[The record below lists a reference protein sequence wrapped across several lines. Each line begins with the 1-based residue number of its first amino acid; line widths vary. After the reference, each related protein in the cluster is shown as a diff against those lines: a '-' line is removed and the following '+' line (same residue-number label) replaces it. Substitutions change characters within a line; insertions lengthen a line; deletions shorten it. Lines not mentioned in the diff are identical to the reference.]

1 MAEVTIGNPLSY
13 KNRTIYPGYQD
24 AGFTFIT
31 YLASKTEAERVAS
44 TYGES
49 FVSND
54 GLNPPQKYYVTIGGY
69 NKGSSNFG
77 VFPPGQDR
85 SILSGIS
92 NNDLSLAIKQDRNFY
107 NTVNQSPSN
116 PNSPIPIPTSPFN
129 PNQPGTPGTPAPS
142 PDQEGGSTPINPTP
156 ANPSTPPPEKAFLTY
171 PLKMKDDQD
180 RIMFEAYE
188 YQSGGRLG
196 GGNFGDLNPV
206 RYINPKGKVVLPIQ
220 SAITDQNAV
229 GWESDSLNPIEIEAA
244 KLSRDLMTMNTANSD
259 IGTEAAKILSQALG
273 RAKTGSQVPGANE
286 AVRTYLVGQAIGVN
300 NLLSRLQGQVL
311 NPNLEL
317 LFQGPQLRPFSFT
330 FKLSAREIG
339 EAREIK
345 QIIKYFKKNMAV
357 KKENSIFL
365 RAPNVFK
372 IQYQYG
378 VGRPHPGL
386 NLIKMCALTNCS
398 VDYTP
403 LGSYMTYEDG
413 TMVAY
418 TISLSFQELTP
429 IYDTDYDQEFNYG
442 AEAGTVP
449 ATYYTQGNGIGP

>member
-24 AGFTFIT
+24 DGFTFIT
-31 YLASKTEAERVAS
+31 YLAAKTEAERVAA
-44 TYGES
+44 TYGER

-54 GLNPPQKYYVTIGGY
+54 GQNPPQKYYVTIGGY

-116 PNSPIPIPTSPFN
+116 PTPPPTTPN
-129 PNQPGTPGTPAPS
+129 PNQPGTPGTPAPP
-142 PDQEGGSTPINPTP
+142 PDPGKPGDQPAGQPSGGN
-156 ANPSTPPPEKAFLTY
+156 AFLKY

-180 RIMFEAYE
+180 RIMFQAYE
-188 YQSGGRLG
+188 YQSGGRL
-196 GGNFGDLNPV
+196 NPNNAELDPV
-206 RYINPKGKVVLPIQ
+206 KYVNPKEQVFLPIQ
-220 SAITDQNAV
+220 SSITDQNAV
-229 GWESDSLNPIEIEAA
+229 GWESDVLNPIEKFAVGASRRLMGEAGA
-244 KLSRDLMTMNTANSD
+244 KED
-259 IGTEAAKILSQALG
+259 IGAAVSEVFK
-273 RAKTGSQVPGANE
+273 GAAENLKVEKGAAGE
-286 AVRTYLVGQAIGVN
+286 AVRTYLVGQAVGVN

-317 LFQGPQLRPFSFT
+317 LFQGPQLRPFNFT
-330 FKLSAREIG
+330 FKLSAREID
-339 EAREIK
+339 EAKTIK
-345 QIIKYFKKNMAV
+345 SIIKYFKKNMAV
-357 KKENSIFL
+357 KKSETGIFL

-429 IYDTDYDQEFNYG
+429 IYDTDYDTFKY
-442 AEAGTVP
+442 
-449 ATYYTQGNGIGP
+449 GNGDTVSNPVIGP

>member
-1 MAEVTIGNPLSY
+1 MAEVTIGNPLPF

-24 AGFTFIT
+24 DGFTFIT

-44 TYGES
+44 RYGER

-54 GLNPPQKYYVTIGGY
+54 GQNPPKNYYVTIGGY
-69 NKGSSNFG
+69 AKDSSNFG

-85 SILSGIS
+85 NILSGIS
-92 NNDLSLAIKQDRNFY
+92 NNDLSLAIKQDRNIF
-107 NTVNQSPSN
+107 NTINQSPSN
-116 PNSPIPIPTSPFN
+116 PSPPPNTPN
-129 PNQPGTPGTPAPS
+129 PNQPGTPGGS
-142 PDQEGGSTPINPTP
+142 STPVPEPNQPTS
-156 ANPSTPPPEKAFLTY
+156 NPSDVLKY
-171 PLKMKDDQD
+171 PLDIRDDQD

-188 YQSGGRLG
+188 YQSGNRL
-196 GGNFGDLNPV
+196 NSESAELDPV
-206 RYINPKGKVVLPIQ
+206 LYINPQGKVFLPIQ
-220 SAITDQNAV
+220 SSITDQNAV
-229 GWESDSLNPIEIEAA
+229 GWESDVLNPIEKFAVGASRRLMGVEGA
-244 KLSRDLMTMNTANSD
+244 KED
-259 IGTEAAKILSQALG
+259 IGAKVSGIFAKAAENLKVEG
-273 RAKTGSQVPGANE
+273 GAAGE
-286 AVRTYLVGQAIGVN
+286 AVRTYLVGQAVGVN

-330 FKLSAREIG
+330 FKLSPRGID
-339 EAREIK
+339 EAREVK

-357 KKENSIFL
+357 KKSPTGIFL
-365 RAPNVFK
+365 KAPNVFK

-378 VGRPHPGL
+378 IEKPHPGL

-413 TMVAY
+413 TMVSY

-429 IYDTDYDQEFNYG
+429 IYDTDYDKEFNYG
-442 AEAGTVP
+442 KAAGTVP
-449 ATYYTQGNGIGP
+449 ETYYTQDNGIGP